1 MRTAKHSRRRSAD
14 ATFSLPT
21 TTMNAG
27 KGDTPRPV
35 NLEIYGANYERIYEN
50 TPDRPENLQ
59 IPSKTCQASGD
70 ALHQCDVRAEARD
83 VEAD

>member
-1 MRTAKHSRRRSAD
+1 MS
-14 ATFSLPT
+14 
-21 TTMNAG
+21 AG

-35 NLEIYGANYERIYEN
+35 NLKIYGENYERIFKN
-50 TPDRPENLQ
+50 TPDRQEDLQ

-70 ALHQCDVRAEARD
+70 ALHQCDVRTEARD